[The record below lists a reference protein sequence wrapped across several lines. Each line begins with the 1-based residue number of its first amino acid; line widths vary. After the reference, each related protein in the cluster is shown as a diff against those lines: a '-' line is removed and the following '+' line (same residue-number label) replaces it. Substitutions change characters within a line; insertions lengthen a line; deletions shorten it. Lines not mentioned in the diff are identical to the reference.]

1 MVITD
6 EMRGRIET
14 AVTDAEK
21 SSRAELVAVIA
32 KRAGEYRATGLAI
45 SIAAAFVVGVVG
57 WLSLPWSSTS
67 EVLLAEFVTFL
78 SVLAVLELTP
88 LGDILTPGHFK
99 AEAARRL
106 AKATFLEQGL
116 AGTAERNAVLFFVSL
131 AEHHVEIVADRGID
145 GKVAPGKWQ
154 AIVDQFAEKV
164 KRGRVEEGFLGAI
177 AELGETLAAHFPPA
191 GQDRNEI
198 GNRLIEL

>member
-6 EMRGRIET
+6 DMRGRIET
-14 AVTDAEK
+14 AITTAEK

-45 SIAAAFVVGVVG
+45 SIAAAFVVGVAV

-67 EVLLAEFVTFL
+67 EVLLAEFGTFL
-78 SVLAVLELTP
+78 SALALLELTP

-106 AKATFLEQGL
+106 ARATFLEQGL
-116 AGTAERNAVLFFVSL
+116 AGTEERHAVLFFVSL
-131 AEHHVEIVADRGID
+131 VEHHVEIIADRGID
-145 GKVAPGKWQ
+145 GKVSPGKWQ
-154 AIVDQFAEKV
+154 AIVDEFAAKV
-164 KRGRVEEGFLGAI
+164 KQGRVEEGYLGAI
-177 AELGETLAAHFPPA
+177 AELGELLATHFPPTA
-191 GQDRNEI
+191 IGRNEI

>member
-6 EMRGRIET
+6 DMRDRIET
-14 AVTDAEK
+14 AITLAEK

-45 SIAAAFVVGVVG
+45 SVAAAFIVGIVV

-67 EVLLAEFVTFL
+67 EVLLAEFGTFVL
-78 SVLAVLELTP
+78 VLALLELTP

-99 AEAARRL
+99 VEAARRL
-106 AKATFLEQGL
+106 ARAIFLEQGL
-116 AGTAERNAVLFFVSL
+116 AGTEERNAVLFFVSL
-131 AEHHVEIVADRGID
+131 AEHHVEIIADRGID
-145 GKVAPGKWQ
+145 GKVSPGKWQ
-154 AIVDQFAEKV
+154 AIVDEFAAKV
-164 KRGRVEEGFLGAI
+164 KHGRVEEGYRGAI
-177 AELGETLAAHFPPA
+177 AELGELLATHFPA
-191 GQDRNEI
+191 IGVGRNEI

>member
-6 EMRGRIET
+6 DMRDRIET
-14 AVTDAEK
+14 AITLAEK

-45 SIAAAFVVGVVG
+45 SVAAAFIVGIVV

-67 EVLLAEFVTFL
+67 EVLLAEFGTFVL
-78 SVLAVLELTP
+78 VLALLELTP

-99 AEAARRL
+99 VEAARRL
-106 AKATFLEQGL
+106 ARATFLEQGL
-116 AGTAERNAVLFFVSL
+116 AGTEERNAVLFFVSL
-131 AEHHVEIVADRGID
+131 AEHHVEIIADRGID
-145 GKVAPGKWQ
+145 GKVSPGKWQ
-154 AIVDQFAEKV
+154 AIVDEFAAKV
-164 KRGRVEEGFLGAI
+164 KHGRVEEGYLGAI
-177 AELGETLAAHFPPA
+177 AELGELLATHFPA
-191 GQDRNEI
+191 IGVGRNEI